1 MKWGKNKDSD
11 PLPQINLT
19 LLFGEKSNLPFY
31 YRKLPGNVPDVK
43 TVVNLLKEA
52 RILGIDKMSLVLA
65 PLRQLRGDSPHR
77 NFAGTVPMKTFFCG
91 DSPLKKSSVDA
102 NRSAFPFILGRFR
115 DFARTLPLAAR
126 R

>member
-1 MKWGKNKDSD
+1 MKWGKNKDPD

-19 LLFGEKSNLPFY
+19 LLFGEKSNLPVY

-65 PLRQLRGDSPHR
+65 PLRQLRGDSPHEIFLR
-77 NFAGTVPMKTFFCG
+77 GQSPPKIFC
-91 DSPLKKSSVDA
+91 
-102 NRSAFPFILGRFR
+102 
-115 DFARTLPLAAR
+115 
-126 R
+126 